1 MIIKKFQANTETEA
15 IMLAKDDLG
24 KDAIVMNIKTIRP
37 RGIFKFFKKSTVEI
51 TAAVDEYKKGYEKQK
66 EQVFNTVNTGFHSEA
81 IKNNFE
87 SALEE
92 ETRLTKG
99 EEALASSSIEM
110 KLNNLQTMLEKQMQ
124 ELSNKGNEEKQETN
138 AENEVEN
145 FSLPW
150 IQLIYNQLLSNEVD
164 EKIVNEIIDEIE
176 PTLKKDTTIDTILA
190 VVYQKLILKLGQAQ
204 TLEFPEGKT
213 KYVFFIGPTGVGKT
227 TTIAKLASSIKVEKK
242 GKIALMTS
250 DTYRIAAVE
259 QLRTYAN
266 ILDIPLRVIY
276 AYDEMEEVVDD
287 YKDYDVVFVDTAG
300 RSHRSKEQRDDIEK
314 LINCIP
320 KEDREIYLV
329 LSSTTKYKDLVRIT
343 EAYSEITDYRLI
355 FTKLDETTSI
365 GNLLN
370 VKMLTGAPLS
380 YVTDGQNVP
389 EDISKIDAQQIAKQL
404 LGGNE

>member
-1 MIIKKFQANTETEA
+1 MYF
-15 IMLAKDDLG
+15 LLDL
-24 KDAIVMNIKTIRP
+24 
-37 RGIFKFFKKSTVEI
+37 RG
-51 TAAVDEYKKGYEKQK
+51 
-66 EQVFNTVNTGFHSEA
+66 
-81 IKNNFE
+81 
-87 SALEE
+87 
-92 ETRLTKG
+92 
-99 EEALASSSIEM
+99 
-110 KLNNLQTMLEKQMQ
+110 
-124 ELSNKGNEEKQETN
+124 
-138 AENEVEN
+138 
-145 FSLPW
+145 W
-150 IQLIYNQLLSNEVD
+150 
-164 EKIVNEIIDEIE
+164 
-176 PTLKKDTTIDTILA
+176 
-190 VVYQKLILKLGQAQ
+190 
-204 TLEFPEGKT
+204 
-213 KYVFFIGPTGVGKT
+213 KT